1 MSSDPIPIKGVG
13 HIKIPTV
20 RQVRDM
26 QMQYNT
32 YINLL
37 DMDSEDLLENS
48 LFSIDTSNSKDDSV
62 FNLILKNQTLVE
74 FYLEALSFFFI
85 EHIREIPDYKS
96 WVLVDEQN
104 NLVGIINNDNFDMV
118 RDIILQSN
126 CISHSSHITPKFK
139 NEKAKAIF
147 EKIAQKKKEAKKQG
161 KQNQI
166 GLGNIVS
173 YLCSQNCGY
182 TFFNIWDLTIYQ
194 LFDQFFRQNIKVQT
208 DIYGIRWAAFGEQ
221 PFDFSIYYQ
230 SPNYKDNGG

>member
-1 MSSDPIPIKGVG
+1 M
-13 HIKIPTV
+13 
-20 RQVRDM
+20 
-26 QMQYNT
+26 
-32 YINLL
+32 
-37 DMDSEDLLENS
+37 
-48 LFSIDTSNSKDDSV
+48 
-62 FNLILKNQTLVE
+62 
-74 FYLEALSFFFI
+74 
-85 EHIREIPDYKS
+85 
-96 WVLVDEQN
+96 
-104 NLVGIINNDNFDMV
+104 
-118 RDIILQSN
+118 
-126 CISHSSHITPKFK
+126 TPKFK

-166 GLGNIVS
+166 GLGNIIS